1 MKLRQL
7 NSDRPTVY
15 ADMNVFRYIA
25 HGELQIANAE
35 EFLWVYS
42 YAHLDEI
49 VRGTSKDA
57 FDGMRSLKTV
67 EICDVLSESFQSV
80 GNVLFKGY
88 VDPAERYNT
97 HLDAIAGYE
106 NTSDL
111 MVEFL
116 LRFFGAD
123 NFAELSLSPKA
134 LRSEVERIT
143 APLQAESRNEI
154 VQRAKD
160 VSLEMTEMINT
171 HLFERCP
178 IDQTRNAFG
187 LTSAIRAE
195 AEASAS
201 PIDAIWDIIQPSVGA
216 AVSKDQFF
224 CFEPHPAAE
233 GVPHTQHGA
242 LAGAYTVL
250 NLLGISPDRGLAKR
264 EKLKSIIS
272 DSQHVGMASYC
283 HALLSADRRLCGKA
297 EAIFKHVGSA
307 TSVLCYPYNPEGSVI
322 WLQVKES

>member
-1 MKLRQL
+1 MNIRQL
-7 NSDRPTVY
+7 TSDRPTGY

-35 EFLWVYS
+35 EFLWIYS

-49 VRGTSKDA
+49 VRGTSTDA
-57 FDGMRSLKTV
+57 LDGMRRLKAV

-80 GNVLFKGY
+80 GNVVLREY
-88 VDPAERYNT
+88 VDPAARYQG

-111 MVEFL
+111 MVEHL

-123 NFAELSLSPKA
+123 NFAELSLSPEA
-134 LRSEVERIT
+134 FRSEVERLT
-143 APLQAESRNEI
+143 APLSAESRNEM

-160 VSLEMTEMINT
+160 VSLEMAEMIKT
-171 HLFERCP
+171 HLAERRP
-178 IDQTRNAFG
+178 IDQTRHALG
-187 LTSAIRAE
+187 LTSGVRAE

-201 PIDAIWDIIQPSVGA
+201 PIDAIWDIIQPSVVA

-224 CFEPHPAAE
+224 GFEPHPVAE

-242 LAGAYTVL
+242 LAGAHTVL
-250 NLLGISPDRGLAKR
+250 NLVGISPDRGLAKR
-264 EKLKSIIS
+264 EKIKNIMS
-272 DSQHVGMASYC
+272 DGQHVGMASYC
-283 HALLSADRRLCGKA
+283 HALLSADRRFCGKA
-297 EAIFKHVGSA
+297 DAIFKHAGSA
-307 TSVLCYPYNPEGSVI
+307 TSVFWYPYNPEGSVI
-322 WLQVKES
+322 RLQVKEA